1 VARAQIPHSMRVSIF
16 GATGGIGR
24 WLLAVAREN
33 GDHVKILVRDR
44 RKLPRDLGAIGVIEG
59 DVRDAAAVDATVG
72 GTDVVFSALG
82 SDGLGPTTLYSNG
95 ARNII
100 GAMRKTGAARLLAVS
115 SAGVDDDP
123 NMNFFARRIFLPFV
137 LRNVLADLRVME
149 REIEA
154 SGLIYTIVRPGR
166 LTDGRRT
173 GLYRANDRLVPENGR
188 EIARADVADFMH
200 RVVVDE
206 RTLRRVVALTY

>member
-1 VARAQIPHSMRVSIF
+1 MRVAIF

-24 WLLAVAREN
+24 WLLAIAREN
-33 GDHVKILVRDR
+33 GDNVKILVRDR

-59 DVRDAAAVDATVG
+59 DALDPAAVDATVG

-82 SDGLGPTTLYSNG
+82 SHGIGPTTLFSAAMTNVI
-95 ARNII
+95 AS
-100 GAMRKTGAARLLAVS
+100 MRKAGSARLLAVS

-123 NMNFFARRIFLPFV
+123 NLNFFARRVFLPFV

-154 SGLIYTIVRPGR
+154 SGLVYTIVRPGR
-166 LTDGRRT
+166 LTDGPRT
-173 GLYRANDRLVPENGR
+173 GLYRGNDRFVPENGR

-206 RTLRRVVALTY
+206 RTLRKVVALTY

>member
-1 VARAQIPHSMRVSIF
+1 MRVSIF

-24 WLLAVAREN
+24 WLLAIAREN
-33 GDHVKILVRDR
+33 GDNVKILVRDR

-59 DVRDAAAVDATVG
+59 DALDAGAVEATVG

-82 SDGLGPTTLYSNG
+82 SDGLGPTTLFSRG
-95 ARNII
+95 TANII
-100 GAMRKTGAARLLAVS
+100 AAMHKAGATRLLAVS

-123 NMNFFARRIFLPFV
+123 NMNFFSRRIFLPLV
-137 LRNVLADLRVME
+137 LRNVLADLRIME

-166 LTDGRRT
+166 LTDGPRT
-173 GLYRANDRLVPENGR
+173 GLYRANDRMIPENGR

-200 RVVVDE
+200 RVVIDE
-206 RTLRRVVALTY
+206 RTLKKIVGLTY